1 MVTVPIYNARDEI
14 DASLTQGYLASHGIA
29 VQSGQGTESQRFI
42 GAAYHS
48 GGWPLFVPLDEFSEA
63 EKLLRMRPGAHAL
76 SHDRKSIMRSNL
88 SLIISLIGL
97 TAVYVIAKII
107 F

>member
-14 DASLTQGYLASHGIA
+14 DATLTQGYLSSHGIA
-29 VQSGQGTESQRFI
+29 VQTGPGTQSQRFT
-42 GAAYHS
+42 GANYHAAS
-48 GGWPLFVPLDEFSEA
+48 WPLYVPLDEFSEA

-76 SHDRKSIMRSNL
+76 SQSRKTVMRDNL
-88 SLIISLIGL
+88 SLIISLLGI
-97 TAVYVIAKII
+97 TAVYIIAKII